1 MDSTG
6 LAHRSKGQRLR
17 WRRGSQL
24 WQVRGH
30 SRLPCL
36 VPYRRRGRLLALE
49 GVAVGPA
56 YASDVR
62 LGLLALAGAR
72 AQGQLLT
79 DAGFD
84 AISLRQLAA
93 QKGLVAHIPLK
104 GGGGP
109 REERRLL
116 GRRHFHPS
124 LYPLRGVVARVSGAI
139 KGRLAGGYLQEM
151 LPSMAQK
158 RAYLEAV
165 VRGLAAAAAPF
176 NGLVTTLA
184 L

>member
-1 MDSTG
+1 LAQARGDST
-6 LAHRSKGQRLR
+6 
-17 WRRGSQL
+17 
-24 WQVRGH
+24 
-30 SRLPCL
+30 
-36 VPYRRRGRLLALE
+36 
-49 GVAVGPA
+49 
-56 YASDVR
+56 
-62 LGLLALAGAR
+62 
-72 AQGQLLT
+72 
-79 DAGFD
+79 
-84 AISLRQLAA
+84 

-124 LYPLRGVVARVSGAI
+124 LYQLQGVVAGVSGAI
-139 KGRLAGGYLQEM
+139 KTRIAGGYLQEM

-176 NGLVTTLA
+176 NGLATTLA